1 MNAVRYIITMSM
13 LYLGMITALGFLIP
27 DQFYLRMIVQG
38 LLLLTTILY
47 LKRKNLHAASYL
59 HIKPVRLRVSLL
71 LVLQTVF
78 LILAASFVN
87 ECSQLFFKNQ
97 AADVLSSASKDLAG
111 AVIVICI
118 LPSITEEIIF
128 RGVFLQSFHDKY
140 RGIIWSAL
148 LFSIWHLN
156 FQQMSYAFLCG
167 LLLGITFVW
176 SGNLVNTMIIH
187 CLFNFY
193 NLLSSA
199 ASHHVIHADPVLFLE
214 KMRNMLVPPF
224 VLTDGTFNVGRFLQ
238 GFLVMV
244 VSCLMYLLL
253 QSLNRGDWQN

>member
-1 MNAVRYIITMSM
+1 MNTVRYIIYMSL
-13 LYLGMITALGFLIP
+13 LYLGMITVLGFLIP

-38 LLLLTTILY
+38 LLLFATILY

-59 HIKPVRLRVSLL
+59 HMKPVRLPASFL
-71 LVLQTVF
+71 LVMQTF
-78 LILAASFVN
+78 LLILAASFVN

-97 AADVLSSASKDLAG
+97 AADVLSNASENLPG
-111 AVIVICI
+111 AIIVICI
-118 LPSITEEIIF
+118 LPAITEEIIF
-128 RGVFLQSFHDKY
+128 RGVFLQSCHDKY
-140 RGIIWSAL
+140 HGIIWSAL

-167 LLLGITFVW
+167 LLFGITVVW

-193 NLLSSA
+193 NLLASA
-199 ASHHVIHADPVLFLE
+199 ASHHVIHAEPILFLE
-214 KMRNMLVPPF
+214 KIRHMLVPSF
-224 VLTDGTFNVGRFLQ
+224 VLADGTFNTGRFLQ